1 VLTRRREII
10 AAVAGAI
17 ALPCFAHA
25 QQARPRARI
34 GMLLTISPDLAAPYV
49 SALLA
54 GMRELGYAPDR
65 EDELLVRYSD
75 GYVDRLP
82 ALARDLVARQPAV
95 IVTGATAAT
104 LAVAE
109 ASPAIPIVCA
119 ALLGSVRTRLPEQ
132 VSGVHTAVEGLA
144 AKQLELLSELV
155 PGIKRIG
162 HLTDVPGAAA
172 HEELMASAR
181 ALSVTIVP
189 VEVRTPA
196 DLVPAFE
203 TLARERV
210 GAFLTLGG
218 AVFLN
223 VPRRIVALAVN
234 KRLPSLYA
242 SREFVEAGGL
252 MSFSVNLR
260 QSYRRAAT
268 YVDKLLKGDRV
279 GDLPPEA
286 PIPELLINLHAAKV
300 LNVSV
305 PAPLLARAD
314 EVMR

>member
-1 VLTRRREII
+1 VLTRRREVI

-17 ALPCFAHA
+17 ALPSFAHA
-25 QQARPRARI
+25 QLARPRARI

-49 SALLA
+49 SAFGA
-54 GMRELGYAPDR
+54 GLRQHGYAEDR
-65 EDELLVRYSD
+65 DVELLVRYAD
-75 GYVDRLP
+75 GNLDRLP

-95 IVTGATAAT
+95 IVTGTT
-104 LAVAE
+104 VTSLTVAE

-119 ALLGSVRTRLPEQ
+119 ALLDPVRTGLPEQ
-132 VSGVHTAVEGLA
+132 VTGVHSTVKGLA
-144 AKQLELLSELV
+144 GKQLELLCELV

-172 HEELMASAR
+172 HEELVASAR
-181 ALSVTIVP
+181 TLSVTIVP

-210 GAFLTLGG
+210 GAFIALGG
-218 AVFLN
+218 AVLLN

-234 KRLPSLYA
+234 KRLPSLYG

-260 QSYRRAAT
+260 QSYQQAAA
-268 YVDKLLKGDRV
+268 YVDKLMKGQRV

-286 PIPELLINLHAAKV
+286 PVPELLINLHAAKV

-305 PAPLLARAD
+305 PPALLARAD
-314 EVMR
+314 EVIR